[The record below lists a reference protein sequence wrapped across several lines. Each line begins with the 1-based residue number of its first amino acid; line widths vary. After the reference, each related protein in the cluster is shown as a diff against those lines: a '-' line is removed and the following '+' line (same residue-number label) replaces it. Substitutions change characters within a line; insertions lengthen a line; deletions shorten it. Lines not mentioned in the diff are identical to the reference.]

1 MKNIRKARRIVKAG
15 NIIANV
21 ILAPVNLFCL
31 LITPLV
37 WACGFA
43 YGFLGSTINDIR

>member
-15 NIIANV
+15 NIITNV
-21 ILAPVNLFCL
+21 ILAPVNLFCF

-37 WACGFA
+37 WVCGFA
-43 YGFLGSTINDIR
+43 YGFVESVVEGAR